1 MIECLQ
7 QLYDSTFESLDKM
20 DNFLENYTL
29 VKLTHEK

>member
-7 QLYDSTFESLDKM
+7 QRYDSTFGSLDKM
-20 DNFLENYTL
+20 DNFLENFMF